1 MLYDYYIVIFLNQ
14 KTAYELRISDWN
26 SDVCSSDQGD
36 PGLIEA
42 EEAAVRY
49 RNAVG
54 VARQIG
60 EHRLG
65 PGERRLG
72 IDHPALLP
80 DGREVPQECA
90 PLGELGHA
98 AAEGALPLVLE
109 GAHAGGE
116 TPAEQGGNG
125 RGAGRGKGGEK

>member
-1 MLYDYYIVIFLNQ
+1 MILAPGAGEQAIVADAVESARQGVEQEAANELVSGQRHDLLAVGAALAIIF
-14 KTAYELRISDWN
+14 ISE
-26 SDVCSSDQGD
+26 GD

-60 EHRLG
+60 EHRPG

-72 IDHPALLP
+72 IDHPALPP
-80 DGREVPQECA
+80 DRKSTR
-90 PLGELGHA
+90 LNSSH
-98 AAEGALPLVLE
+98 
-109 GAHAGGE
+109 
-116 TPAEQGGNG
+116 
-125 RGAGRGKGGEK
+125 